1 MVKNALPQQK
11 RLLLRSVDTTRR
23 ACTYTC
29 EGLLEHAGQ
38 NLFCPSSHPCIT
50 THFMWSHRDNA
61 TALQHGPTVDRSW
74 DEGFRRSSKPTILA
88 FVTRLRLRSVSV
100 AATLGRC
107 IFNSHLTLPP
117 PSAKKFEFPRNCPS
131 PAQRVLA
138 RPSLEEQVPTQT
150 DKNTYAQ
157 ARHREEKE
165 THLMGPRN
173 ELN

>member
-1 MVKNALPQQK
+1 MVKNALPLQK

-29 EGLLEHAGQ
+29 EGLLES
-38 NLFCPSSHPCIT
+38 PSSHPCIT

-107 IFNSHLTLPP
+107 IFNSHLTTPP
-117 PSAKKFEFPRNCPS
+117 PFRQKIRVPSKLPKPS
-131 PAQRVLA
+131 PARSRSAQLGRASAYTDRQEYIRASKTQRGERDA
-138 RPSLEEQVPTQT
+138 FNGS
-150 DKNTYAQ
+150 
-157 ARHREEKE
+157 EK
-165 THLMGPRN
+165 
-173 ELN
+173 